1 MNWISPL
8 IDGVI
13 ISVRIVPRASKNEL
27 VGLMGNALKLR
38 VCAPPVD
45 GKANEAVVEF
55 LSELLSVPR
64 SRIGIRTGAKGRQK
78 HVQVVGVTMEEVK
91 KRLGL

>member
-8 IDGVI
+8 SDGVI

-27 VGLMGNALKLR
+27 VGFMGDAVKLR

-45 GKANEAVVEF
+45 GKANEAVVGF

-64 SRIGIRTGAKGRQK
+64 SRISIRTGAKGRQK
-78 HVQVVGVTMEEVK
+78 QVRVVDVTVEQVRT
-91 KRLGL
+91 RLGL